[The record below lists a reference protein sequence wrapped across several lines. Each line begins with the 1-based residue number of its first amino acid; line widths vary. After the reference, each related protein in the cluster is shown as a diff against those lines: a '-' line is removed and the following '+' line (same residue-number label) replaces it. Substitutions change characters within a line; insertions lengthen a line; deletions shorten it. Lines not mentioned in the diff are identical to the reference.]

1 MVNVN
6 LFWAKKYNISAFSFV
21 FSIPPRL
28 LGPTLGFLLGSFCL
42 TTYVYPHEDPGF
54 SEGDPRWIGAWWLGY
69 PIIGSLILVFAGPLA
84 CFPQRLPK
92 QGTDAHINQV
102 NCLEK

>member
-1 MVNVN
+1 MSI
-6 LFWAKKYNISAFSFV
+6 FFGQINIFSEFSLG
-21 FSIPPRL
+21 FSISPRL